1 MNKLKFS
8 IAPVLNI
15 TILAQFYNIFKSTMK
30 KLNFLKIFYY
40 MQLIEIQMVRSL
52 IVKTQNKIF
61 KNRLHKVSESAIFIE
76 SHLSNF
82 LEVRYV

>member
-8 IAPVLNI
+8 IAPVLFI

-40 MQLIEIQMVRSL
+40 MQLTKIQRVKSL
-52 IVKTQNKIF
+52 FVNSPNKIF
-61 KNRLHKVSESAIFIE
+61 KNQLQSVSESVIFIE